1 MPARR
6 DLWLSSR
13 ELISA
18 ARRSFSPPLIHPAA
32 QQIKVRAAIINSHP
46 NSVIARRF
54 AAFDSVS
61 RGEINRGP
69 PAPLFSGQ
77 TRPLAIFWPRL
88 HSPLSRA
95 APHPPTTIIH
105 AAAARQRSGKVKLM
119 SCSSSGRAALHNYAS
134 PR

>member
-54 AAFDSVS
+54 AAFDSVRS
-61 RGEINRGP
+61 GEINRGS
-69 PAPLFSGQ
+69 LFSGQ
-77 TRPLAIFWPRL
+77 NERATFSDIFAAIALA
-88 HSPLSRA
+88 HSPLSQ
-95 APHPPTTIIH
+95 
-105 AAAARQRSGKVKLM
+105 RQR
-119 SCSSSGRAALHNYAS
+119 RRRRRT
-134 PR
+134 PRQQLFMPRCPADPAR